1 MTMVAV
7 RIVAQVERRAARFV
21 ETLMGEEPAILVEGP
36 RGSGKST
43 LLRGITDSLGGVVLD
58 LDDPATA
65 RLVAEDPVGTV
76 GGREGLVFVDE
87 YERVPDVLSVVKG
100 EVDRDGTPGRFLLA
114 GSVSGRLLPTGSE
127 TLTGRAHRLVLPP
140 LSAAEVLGG
149 TQPLLE
155 GLLAEGKP
163 GRVESDLRRRDY
175 FDLVAAGGYPAALV
189 RPTDQARRRWHASY
203 LATVTDR
210 DLGGLVEVRHPGS
223 LARLYRLIAEQT
235 SSVVARSSLGERLGV
250 NPATARSYLELL
262 ERVFLVGEL
271 PSWTVGVSA
280 KVARRAKL
288 FVLDTG
294 LGAAAI
300 QLDAGRLASGSV
312 GGGFLESFVVN
323 ELAKQVAVIDE
334 PLLLAHFRDRSGV
347 EVDVLV
353 ERADGTVIGF
363 EVKSATSAGARDSS
377 GLRFLR
383 DRLGSRF
390 IAGVV
395 LHTGPISASLGDR
408 LWAVPVGGLWDTSPR
423 RQTLDP

>member
-1 MTMVAV
+1 MVTVAV
-7 RIVAQVERRAARFV
+7 RIVAQVERRAGRFV
-21 ETLMGEEPAILVEGP
+21 EALMGEEPAILLEGP

-43 LLRGITDSLGGVVLD
+43 LLRGITAALGGVVLD

-65 RLVAEDPVGTV
+65 RLVAEDPVGAV
-76 GGREGLVFVDE
+76 AGRSALVFIDE
-87 YERVPDVLSVVKG
+87 YERVPEVLSVVKG

-149 TQPLLE
+149 TAPLLE
-155 GLLAEGKP
+155 RLLAEGTP
-163 GRVESDLRRRDY
+163 GRIESDLGRRDY
-175 FDLVAAGGYPAALV
+175 FDLVAAGGYPAALA

-203 LATVTDR
+203 LATVADR
-210 DLGGLVEVRHPGS
+210 DLGGLVEVRHPGA
-223 LARLYRLIAEQT
+223 LTRLYRLIAEQT

-250 NPATARSYLELL
+250 NPGTARSYLELL
-262 ERVFLVGEL
+262 MRVFLVGEL

-280 KVARRAKL
+280 KVARRPKL
-288 FVLDTG
+288 FVMDTG
-294 LGAAAI
+294 LGAAAV
-300 QLDAGRLASGSV
+300 QLDAGRLASAPV

-323 ELAKQVAVIDE
+323 ELAKQAAVIDE
-334 PLLLAHFRDRSGV
+334 PLTLAHFRDRSGV

-363 EVKSATSAGARDSS
+363 EVKSATSAGARDAA

-383 DRLGSRF
+383 DRLGHRF

-395 LHTGPISASLGDR
+395 LHTGPIRASLGDR
-408 LWAVPVGGLWDTSPR
+408 LWAVPIGGLWDTLPR
-423 RQTLDP
+423 RLPLDG